1 MIITIKD
8 KDYDLR
14 MTTRNAL
21 ELEKK
26 LGFNPVNV
34 FVRMYKTE
42 ELPPLD
48 QVLTMFHY
56 CLLKMNHGISFSE
69 TLDLYDDYIMEGG
82 SIASMIEVIV
92 GVFQEAGILA
102 KEADEGN
109 A

>member
-1 MIITIKD
+1 MRLTIKD
-8 KDYDLR
+8 KDYELK

-26 LGFNPVNV
+26 LGFNPVNI
-34 FVRMYKTE
+34 FLRMYKTE

-56 CLLKMNHGISFSE
+56 CLLKMNHGMSFND
-69 TLDLYDDYIMEGG
+69 TLDLYDDYVMEGG
-82 SIASMIEVIV
+82 NIGSLIEVIV
-92 GVFQEAGILA
+92 KVFQEAGILS
-102 KEADEGN
+102 EGNEGN